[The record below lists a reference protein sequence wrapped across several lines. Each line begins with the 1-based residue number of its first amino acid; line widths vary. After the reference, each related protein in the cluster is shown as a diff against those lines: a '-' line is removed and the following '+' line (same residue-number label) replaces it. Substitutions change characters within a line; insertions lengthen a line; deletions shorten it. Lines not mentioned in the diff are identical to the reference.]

1 MYIRWWK
8 IVVLIITVLS
18 VGAPFAH
25 SQVVPLSLSKPLTI
39 GWSMN
44 TAETTNITPAADDKQ
59 FYVPASNGE
68 IWCLAMTD
76 GHLLWK
82 AEIGGQLT
90 TPPLSDGRTL
100 YVASQS
106 EKNSEGKTG
115 ILRAVSATTGI
126 TLWTRRIERPLQGAL
141 AQTQGHIYGGA
152 ADGQIYCIN
161 KTDGVNAWL
170 VKYEGAFQSQP
181 LVSNE
186 KLFIGSDSGSLF
198 AIDVNSGKTLWRYR
212 TQGSIRSKIVAQNGR
227 IFYGATD
234 GSIYAVDEMT
244 GRLRWQMRAG
254 AGVQSLNASKSGL
267 VVASYDNFVYHLSLK
282 NGNKLWKRQL
292 SGRIMA
298 QPIFADDGI
307 LLTPFAG
314 DACVILDPK
323 NGKQINLL
331 EVGEDNLTGA
341 TPVVSNRTLLVT
353 TRNGF
358 QAFVSTAAVK

>member
-1 MYIRWWK
+1 MNIRRWK
-8 IVVLIITVLS
+8 IAALIITVLS
-18 VGAPFAH
+18 AGAPVAH
-25 SQVVPLSLSKPLTI
+25 AQIVPLSLSKPLTV
-39 GWSMN
+39 GWFMKS
-44 TAETTNITPAADDKQ
+44 TETTNITPAADDKQ

-68 IWCLAMTD
+68 VWCLATTD

-90 TPPLSDGRTL
+90 APPLSDGRAL
-100 YVASQS
+100 YIASES
-106 EKNSEGKTG
+106 EKDSEGKTG
-115 ILRAVSATTGI
+115 ILRAVSGTTGI
-126 TLWTRRIERPLQGAL
+126 TLWTRRIARPLQGAL
-141 AQTQGHIYGGA
+141 AQTQTHIYGGA

-161 KTDGVNAWL
+161 KIDGVNAWL
-170 VKYEGAFQSQP
+170 VKDEGAFRSQP

-186 KLFIGSDSGSLF
+186 RLFIGGDSGSLL
-198 AIDVNSGKTLWRYR
+198 AMDINSGKTLWRYR
-212 TQGSIRSKIVAQNGR
+212 TQSPVRSNIVMQNGR
-227 IFYGATD
+227 IFYGTTN
-234 GSIYAVDEMT
+234 GSIYAVDART
-244 GRLRWQMRAG
+244 GRVRWQTRAG
-254 AGVQSLNASKSGL
+254 AGVQSLNASTRGL

-292 SGRIMA
+292 SGRITA
-298 QPIFADDGI
+298 QPVFADDGI

-331 EVGEDNLTGA
+331 EVGADNLTGA

-358 QAFVSTAAVK
+358 QAFVSPQPGK